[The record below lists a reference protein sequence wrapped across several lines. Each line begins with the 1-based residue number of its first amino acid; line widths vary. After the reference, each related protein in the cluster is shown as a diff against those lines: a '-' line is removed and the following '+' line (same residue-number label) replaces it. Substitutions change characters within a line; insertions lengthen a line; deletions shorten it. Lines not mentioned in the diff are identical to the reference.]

1 MKKLLLAID
10 SFKGC
15 LSSLQANRAAADG
28 VVASGCGAATV
39 VVPVSDGGEGWIDAF
54 HEAMGGVYVEVDTF
68 DPLMRNIKARY
79 LMVGDTAVVEIA
91 QASGLT
97 LLGKDER
104 DPIRATTYGTGIVVA
119 DAIRRGARHLIVG
132 LGGSATSDAGVGML
146 QAIVDVFAPQ
156 QLWEDVR
163 QVQGLDVTIA
173 CDVTNP
179 LCGEKG
185 AAHVFGPQ
193 KGASPRQVEVLDERA
208 RRFARQSADHFGYD
222 RSNDPGAGA
231 AGGLGYAFMQYFG
244 AKQQS
249 GIDLLLDTIQFD
261 DMLRD
266 ADGVITGEGASDAQT
281 LMGKLPM
288 GILRRCRRHDV
299 PVALIAGQV
308 SGRWQLLEAGFS
320 VVRCINP
327 DGADLADAMNPMV
340 ASGRISQTVSEIIRD
355 MLPTTPENT

>member
-244 AKQQS
+244 AKQQ
-249 GIDLLLDTIQFD
+249 
-261 DMLRD
+261 
-266 ADGVITGEGASDAQT
+266 
-281 LMGKLPM
+281 
-288 GILRRCRRHDV
+288 
-299 PVALIAGQV
+299 
-308 SGRWQLLEAGFS
+308 
-320 VVRCINP
+320 
-327 DGADLADAMNPMV
+327 
-340 ASGRISQTVSEIIRD
+340 
-355 MLPTTPENT
+355 